1 MKTIRQALIDETL
14 FPIDTRRGLAKIENI
29 LIKRG
34 LFGEADM
41 TTETF
46 RSDEWI
52 GAVADSLSAILDAP
66 NWTEADKKV
75 YMYESEKEAI
85 IKKMNKL
92 YAAIGEED
100 NIIGLPVV
108 YINDF

>member
-14 FPIDTRRGLAKIENI
+14 FPIDTRRGLAKVENI

-34 LFGEADM
+34 LDGDIEM
-41 TTETF
+41 TTEVFKTN
-46 RSDEWI
+46 EWI

-66 NWTEADKKV
+66 NWTEADKKI
-75 YMYESEKEAI
+75 YMYESEKELIVQKA
-85 IKKMNKL
+85 NKL
-92 YAAIGEED
+92 YASIDEEENMID
-100 NIIGLPVV
+100 TPMV